1 MRSYL
6 GLAHPGS
13 HISQGLSSL
22 ELSCPGCFQWERTP
36 GPQVGH
42 GGRGQQRSP
51 SPPTQHSMSSSS
63 PSSPCLLEGRRP
75 PGMWGDLDGP
85 LPKEGLRSQE
95 PPPPALARDRV
106 GFLLPTSSRA
116 GVWGPRASCPSDLLC
131 PGLSLS
137 LWQGV
142 RRLFCPVC
150 RWPPLPGLGRGWFW
164 SPRARGLRTSWPSCP
179 GWVGGPA
186 SLAVTPG
193 FVPGVGGAGGRQRAS
208 VGLCLAGLSSG
219 GGPGQH

>member
-95 PPPPALARDRV
+95 PPPQPWPGTELASFSLPALGQESGDPELPAPLTCSVLASVSPFGKGSGDSSAQSAGGPLCLDWDV
-106 GFLLPTSSRA
+106 GGS
-116 GVWGPRASCPSDLLC
+116 G
-131 PGLSLS
+131 
-137 LWQGV
+137 
-142 RRLFCPVC
+142 
-150 RWPPLPGLGRGWFW
+150 LPGPGASEPPGRA
-164 SPRARGLRTSWPSCP
+164 ARG
-179 GWVGGPA
+179 GW
-186 SLAVTPG
+186 
-193 FVPGVGGAGGRQRAS
+193 
-208 VGLCLAGLSSG
+208 AGL
-219 GGPGQH
+219 PPWR